1 MELRVEVAYALADRQ
16 VVVSFTVEQ
25 GTSLRE
31 AIARSGILKEFPDI
45 DLRAQRVGVF
55 GKLKD
60 LDAPVEPYDRIEI
73 YRPAVDPKVRRRS
86 LARSG

>member
-1 MELRVEVAYALADRQ
+1 MELRVEVAYALAERQ

-25 GTSLRE
+25 GTTLRQ
-31 AIARSGILKEFPDI
+31 AIQRSGILKEFPEI

-60 LDAPVEPYDRIEI
+60 LDAPVEAHDRIEI

-86 LARSG
+86 LARTL